1 MTAEI
6 FNIQRFCLHDGDGI
20 RTAVF
25 FKGCPLSCLWC
36 HNPEGQSP
44 ARQLMYHSSKC
55 TGCGAC
61 LCAARVLENGKIRL
75 DRGKCNLCAKCVPA
89 CIAGANE
96 ICGRSAE
103 VSEIFE
109 EVLKDLPFYKEAGG
123 MTLSGGEPLMQPE
136 AASQLLSLAK
146 NAGIGT
152 VIETSGAVDR
162 SAFEMTL
169 EYNPQYYYDIKAID
183 PQKHKKL
190 CGKDNFQILENL
202 EFLFSRGA
210 DIVLRLPLIPGL
222 NDSEK
227 DLETLSVFLRENE
240 PYYKRA
246 EIMKYHSF
254 GLSKAAAL
262 SKEYT
267 APKDSADASDA
278 EKWLNRLMANG
289 AEKVIIS

>member
-75 DRGKCNLCAKCVPA
+75 DREKCTLCAKCVSA
-89 CIAGANE
+89 CLAGANE
-96 ICGRSAE
+96 ICGKSAE
-103 VSEIFE
+103 VAEIFE
-109 EVLKDLPFYKEAGG
+109 EVLKDLPFYGVAGG
-123 MTLSGGEPLMQPE
+123 MTLSGGEPLMQPK
-136 AASQLLSLAK
+136 AATQLLSLAK

-190 CGKDNFQILENL
+190 CGKDNTQILENL

-227 DLETLSVFLRENE
+227 DLEALSVFLRENE

>member
-75 DRGKCNLCAKCVPA
+75 DREKCTLCAKCVSA
-89 CIAGANE
+89 CLAGANE
-96 ICGRSAE
+96 ICGKSAE
-103 VSEIFE
+103 VAEIFE
-109 EVLKDLPFYKEAGG
+109 EVLKDLPFYGVAGG
-123 MTLSGGEPLMQPE
+123 MTLSGGEPLMQPK
-136 AASQLLSLAK
+136 AAAQLLSLAK

-152 VIETSGAVDR
+152 VIETSGAVGR

-190 CGKDNFQILENL
+190 CGKDNTQILENL
-202 EFLFSRGA
+202 EFLFSREA

-227 DLETLSVFLRENE
+227 DLEALSVFLRENE

>member
-75 DRGKCNLCAKCVPA
+75 DREKCTLCAKCVSA
-89 CIAGANE
+89 CLAGANE
-96 ICGRSAE
+96 ICGKSAE
-103 VSEIFE
+103 VAEIFE
-109 EVLKDLPFYKEAGG
+109 EVIKDLPFYGVAGG
-123 MTLSGGEPLMQPE
+123 MTLSGGEPLMQPK
-136 AASQLLSLAK
+136 AATQLLSLAK

-152 VIETSGAVDR
+152 VIETSGAVGR
-162 SAFEMTL
+162 SAFEITL

-227 DLETLSVFLRENE
+227 DLEALSVFLRENE

>member
-61 LCAARVLENGKIRL
+61 LCAARVLENGKMRL
-75 DRGKCNLCAKCVPA
+75 DREKCTLCAKCVSA
-89 CIAGANE
+89 CLAGANE
-96 ICGRSAE
+96 ICGKSAE
-103 VSEIFE
+103 VAEIFE
-109 EVLKDLPFYKEAGG
+109 EVLKDLPFYGIAGG
-123 MTLSGGEPLMQPE
+123 MTLSGGEPLMQPK
-136 AASQLLSLAK
+136 AAAQLLSLAK

-190 CGKDNFQILENL
+190 CGKDNTQILENL

-227 DLETLSVFLRENE
+227 ELEALSVFLRENE

>member
-75 DRGKCNLCAKCVPA
+75 DREKCTLCAKCVSA
-89 CIAGANE
+89 CLSGANE
-96 ICGRSAE
+96 ICGKSAE
-103 VSEIFE
+103 VALIFE
-109 EVLKDLPFYKEAGG
+109 EVIKDLPFYGVAGG
-123 MTLSGGEPLMQPE
+123 MTLSGGEPLMQPK
-136 AASQLLSLAK
+136 AAAQLLSLAK

-152 VIETSGAVDR
+152 VIETSGAVGR
-162 SAFEMTL
+162 SVFEMTL

-183 PQKHKKL
+183 PQKHKNL
-190 CGKDNFQILENL
+190 CGKDNTQILENL

-227 DLETLSVFLRENE
+227 DLEALSVFLRENE

-278 EKWLNRLMANG
+278 EKWLNCLKANG

>member
-6 FNIQRFCLHDGDGI
+6 FNIQRFCMHDGDGI

-75 DRGKCNLCAKCVPA
+75 DREKCTLCAKCVSA
-89 CIAGANE
+89 CLAGANE
-96 ICGRSAE
+96 ICGKSAE
-103 VSEIFE
+103 VAEIFE
-109 EVLKDLPFYKEAGG
+109 EVIKDLPFYGIAGG
-123 MTLSGGEPLMQPE
+123 MTLSGGEPLMQPK
-136 AASQLLSLAK
+136 AAAQLLSLAK

-227 DLETLSVFLRENE
+227 DLEALSVFLRENE

-246 EIMKYHSF
+246 EIMKYHSL

>member
-75 DRGKCNLCAKCVPA
+75 DREKCTLCAKCVPA
-89 CIAGANE
+89 CLAGANE
-96 ICGRSAE
+96 ICGKSAE
-103 VSEIFE
+103 VAEIFE
-109 EVLKDLPFYKEAGG
+109 EVIKDLPFYGVAGG
-123 MTLSGGEPLMQPE
+123 MTLSGGEPLMQPK
-136 AASQLLSLAK
+136 AAAQLLSLAK

-202 EFLFSRGA
+202 EFLFSREA

-227 DLETLSVFLRENE
+227 DLEALSVFLRENE